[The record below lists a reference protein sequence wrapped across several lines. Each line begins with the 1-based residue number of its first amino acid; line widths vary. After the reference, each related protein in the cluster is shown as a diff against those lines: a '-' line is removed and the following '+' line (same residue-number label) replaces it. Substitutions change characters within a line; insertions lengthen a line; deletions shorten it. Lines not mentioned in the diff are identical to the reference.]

1 MQNIFRVI
9 KLEKKALKSF
19 GILFLIRQF
28 NSCELKH
35 VVKLNENKVIERLRR
50 SVMLKIQIHSST
62 YLFSTLSFDNIE
74 K

>member
-1 MQNIFRVI
+1 MQNIFRLI
-9 KLEKKALKSF
+9 KLEKKALKIF
-19 GILFLIRQF
+19 GILFLIGQF

-35 VVKLNENKVIERLRR
+35 VLKLNENKLIERLCR